1 MTSRE
6 KRRGAAAVILD
17 AFLAI
22 VCYAAAYVLRFPA
35 AGVHAID
42 HDAIAWLPLLTAAQV
57 AGLALTGHYRRP
69 SAARTVAGVLVGTA
83 AGIAAG
89 WFLVGNAG
97 VSRIALLCDSVL
109 FTLAALATLPW
120 ERTAP
125 SDMVSPSETGAGGG
139 LLAIRG
145 GLSAIYGYRELI
157 KNLVLKD
164 LKLKYRGSVFG
175 FLWSLLNPLVMI
187 VVYLIAFKYIMA
199 IRSGGFVF
207 LLLIGILA
215 WTFFASSATMG
226 AGAIVDNAGL
236 LKTVY
241 FPRAVLPIAS
251 VFFNLAQYLLTTAV
265 FLPLMLVIYQLP
277 PALPALLFP
286 VFLLLQLAMTI
297 GIALALAAGT
307 AFFRDIR
314 HLLEV
319 ALMVMFWTTP
329 ILYDYHSVPAAWRW
343 PILFSPLS
351 PFVLAYQDIFYY
363 AQWPE
368 PAAAAV
374 AVVYAAVALAGG
386 FALFMRVQ
394 GQFTEQV

>member
-1 MTSRE
+1 MTLPDGRSS
-6 KRRGAAAVILD
+6 AVAAVRD
-17 AFLAI
+17 ALLAI
-22 VCYAAAYVLRFPA
+22 VCYAAGYLIRFPE
-35 AGVHAID
+35 AGVHAIG
-42 HDAIAWLPLLTAAQV
+42 HDAVAWLPLLAGAQI
-57 AGLALTGHYRRP
+57 AGLALTGRYTRP
-69 SAARTVAGVLVGTA
+69 SAARTIAGVLLGTL
-83 AGIAAG
+83 AGTVAG
-89 WFLVGNAG
+89 WLLVGHAG
-97 VSRIALLCDSVL
+97 VSRLALACDAVL
-109 FTLAALATLPW
+109 FTLAALSTLPF
-120 ERTAP
+120 ERTPP
-125 SDMVSPSETGAGGG
+125 SDMVSPTAAGAGGG
-139 LLAIRG
+139 MLAFRDR
-145 GLSAIYGYRELI
+145 LSAIYAYRELI

-175 FLWSLLNPLVMI
+175 FLWSLVNPLVMI
-187 VVYLIAFKYIMA
+187 LVYLVVFKYIMA

-207 LLLIGILA
+207 LLLVGILA

-265 FLPLMLVIYQLP
+265 FLPVLLAFHHAAPAP
-277 PALPALLFP
+277 PVLLFP

-297 GIALALAAGT
+297 GVALALAAGT

-314 HLLEV
+314 HLLDI

-329 ILYDYHSVPAAWRW
+329 ILYDYHTVPAAWRL
-343 PILFSPLS
+343 PILLSPLS

-363 AQWPE
+363 AKWPD

-394 GQFTEQV
+394 GQFTEQL